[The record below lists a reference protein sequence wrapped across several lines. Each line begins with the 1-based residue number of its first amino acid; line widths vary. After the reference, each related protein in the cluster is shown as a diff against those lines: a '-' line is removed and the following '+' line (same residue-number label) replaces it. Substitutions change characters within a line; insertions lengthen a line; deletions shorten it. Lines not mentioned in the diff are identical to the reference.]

1 MTFIP
6 TITQNQVGTTMI
18 TGKLDDKAIALVAKL
33 RLNCCQRILYK
44 IDDKTSPEGVVFAAI
59 VMEAETI
66 LQALR
71 RGG

>member
-18 TGKLDDKAIALVAKL
+18 TGTLDDKSIELVAKL
-33 RLNCCQRILYK
+33 RLNCCLRILDK
-44 IDDKTSPEGVVFAAI
+44 MDDKESPEGMVFAAI

-71 RGG
+71 RCG